1 MPTDTVLTEVA
12 DANAFTQ
19 APVKHDSAKASPG
32 HKPGPAD
39 ADALPD
45 LPESNVAG
53 DPKPFPTE
61 VTTFMVDRDG
71 CDHFRGEEP
80 YDAERRAYLEKSI
93 RDLCTGT
100 DAKLADLRQR
110 YAKNQDVMAALAGY
124 EDRIEA
130 DPDE

>member
-1 MPTDTVLTEVA
+1 
-12 DANAFTQ
+12 
-19 APVKHDSAKASPG
+19 
-32 HKPGPAD
+32 
-39 ADALPD
+39 
-45 LPESNVAG
+45 
-53 DPKPFPTE
+53 
-61 VTTFMVDRDG
+61 MVDRDG

-110 YAKNQDVMAALAGY
+110 YARNQDVMAALAGY
-124 EDRIEA
+124 EGRIEV